1 VGTREPRKNLDRLLH
16 AYAELPD
23 SLRRDLSLVLVGP
36 QGWGKNE
43 LGEKKLKT
51 GVMIFQYLDVRKL
64 AMTYNLASVFIYPSL
79 YEGFGLPPLEAM
91 ACGCPVIASNVASIP
106 EVCGDASYYVNP
118 LDVQSIAEGL
128 HKVLSDEQLRL
139 SLIAKGMDRARLFT
153 WDETARKTLAVF
165 NDAISETK

>member
-1 VGTREPRKNLDRLLH
+1 
-16 AYAELPD
+16 
-23 SLRRDLSLVLVGP
+23 
-36 QGWGKNE
+36 
-43 LGEKKLKT
+43 
-51 GVMIFQYLDVRKL
+51 
-64 AMTYNLASVFIYPSL
+64 MTYNLASAFVYPSL

-118 LDVQSIAEGL
+118 HDVQSIAEGL

-153 WDETARKTLAVF
+153 WDETARETLAVF
-165 NDAISETK
+165 NDAIGYAK

>member
-1 VGTREPRKNLDRLLH
+1 
-16 AYAELPD
+16 
-23 SLRRDLSLVLVGP
+23 
-36 QGWGKNE
+36 
-43 LGEKKLKT
+43 
-51 GVMIFQYLDVRKL
+51 
-64 AMTYNLASVFIYPSL
+64 
-79 YEGFGLPPLEAM
+79 M

-165 NDAISETK
+165 NDAIGEITNMVAGSFRTRMATDGDAWAISIPTVTMGSDFYMTALTDGRRTLLPFKMGEHEIYVELVVTTSRARRA